1 MTDANKWSKKKRKT
15 QRNEMIDI
23 NQPPIA
29 IMQMSNAA
37 SYDEGKSIASQ
48 NCR

>member
-1 MTDANKWSKKKRKT
+1 MRTNGAKKKKT

-23 NQPPIA
+23 HQPPIA